1 MSENNALS
9 PIAVGCSV
17 HDRNPLGFQRRD
29 ASVSDTHDFMFLK
42 LIIYNAFT
50 VIKSARAANGGWG
63 WAGGGMGGGGG
74 GQGRIYGR
82 AGQTG
87 HMPRDPHQK
96 GPRQNGPSS
105 DLGQGRLAPP
115 PKGPPP
121 NGASLPPRK
130 KCIWQLTSPLNIS
143 CPGAPTVLNP
153 AQELLC

>member
-1 MSENNALS
+1 MG
-9 PIAVGCSV
+9 V
-17 HDRNPLGFQRRD
+17 
-29 ASVSDTHDFMFLK
+29 
-42 LIIYNAFT
+42 
-50 VIKSARAANGGWG
+50 
-63 WAGGGMGGGGG
+63 GGGRDGGG
-74 GQGRIYGR
+74 GQGRIYGS
-82 AGQTG
+82 AGQIG

-153 AQELLC
+153 AQELIRWYAGNEDNATGLFDLRNEHRKSAFYQ